1 MVEIKVRNRSFGVH
15 VVLLPFSLTIHS
27 IFHST
32 FGVEKRPAA
41 SRSHTAP
48 HPKRVKT
55 LLLLPLVTV
64 APVYHTG
71 LDLACPGLAW
81 LSLIH
86 HHKGGTFPLPIRP
99 VRIPLFFAM
108 RHSAAAATA
117 DSLAAESSCFSR
129 IAL

>member
-41 SRSHTAP
+41 SHTAP

-55 LLLLPLVTV
+55 LLLLPFGYSS
-64 APVYHTG
+64 AR
-71 LDLACPGLAW
+71 
-81 LSLIH
+81 LSH
-86 HHKGGTFPLPIRP
+86 R
-99 VRIPLFFAM
+99 A
-108 RHSAAAATA
+108 
-117 DSLAAESSCFSR
+117 
-129 IAL
+129 